1 MRTTPRFKALV
12 AALLALAMLAAACS
26 GDSTTDAGDGDGDSG
41 SDSGQADTADSGDS
55 GDAGS
60 SDGSAGTDGDEPEPE
75 AEPEPEDEPEP
86 EPEPE
91 EPAGPDV
98 RTLALMPDPVGSTDP
113 LETVN
118 HLPSVQVF
126 TTEGGIAFVFDSLP
140 EVGNRVLIAPPGLEI
155 WCDMW
160 PEGET
165 VRVECAGY
173 NMADNTFIEQTLI
186 DQVDM
191 ALGYGFVVPMTVG
204 GGMVTITLNGVD
216 YSAAEVRVGQEPA
229 FVQID
234 VNTGGLAAEVIR
246 TVGIAS
252 AADLEAAL
260 A

>member
-204 GGMVTITLNGVD
+204 GGMVTITLNGVE
-216 YSAAEVRVGQEPA
+216 YSAPEMRIGQEPA

>member
-12 AALLALAMLAAACS
+12 AALLALAVLAAACS

-41 SDSGQADTADSGDS
+41 SDSGQADTADS